1 MSFTVI
7 QRFVVANILTV
18 VYSSIFAIVI
28 FLNSLIYQLKYIGK
42 QKPKFVPPA
51 SLTDRKYGV
60 HKYIK
65 ANNVKLHYVES
76 GDPSKPLL
84 LFLHGFPEFWY
95 TWRHQIVE
103 FNKDYCC
110 VALDMRGYGDSEK
123 PEGVSSYKL
132 DILVEDVRDFIRK
145 LGRSKCILVSHD
157 WGGIVASKFR
167 DTHPEYLDGIIM
179 FASITRESWHRE
191 IWSSFTA
198 PVNYYRAVFSLT
210 CPEKYIDN
218 NVPMLV
224 ANAEKDVALVPNLL
238 NRIKEEYKY
247 VETILVKDTRHFLQE
262 QEPEKNLFI
271 NSGKQSVLSPPASLS
286 DPKYGV
292 HKYVKANNVKLH
304 YVESGD
310 PSKPLMCVAVD
321 MRGYGDSDKPEGLN
335 AYKIDVL
342 VEDVRDFMRKL
353 GRNKCILV
361 GHDWGGIV
369 ATKFRD
375 THPET
380 LDALIL
386 LASISRESWSREI
399 WSNLD
404 QNKKS
409 WYIFFYRMPKLA
421 ELTEKLTNMR
431 IFDIVF
437 NHGNKKLD
445 ENTMK
450 CYRYVF
456 PTPASLTPPISYYRA
471 NFQLTFPK
479 KYIENNVPMLVAN
492 AELDVALAPTLLDR
506 MKEEYKYI
514 ETMVVKNSHHFYQEE
529 EPEKANKIIRD
540 FLAKNN
546 L

>member
-18 VYSSIFAIVI
+18 VYSSLVAIVI
-28 FLNSLIYQLKYIGK
+28 FLNSLIYQLKNIGK

-123 PEGVSSYKL
+123 PEGISSYKL

-191 IWSSFTA
+191 IWSNLEQHFRSWYTFFFLVPKLPEWTLQMGGLKVFEDMFKHDGKNVDEDTILCYKYTFSKPGSFTA

-247 VETILVKDTRHFLQE
+247 VETILVKDTHHFLQE
-262 QEPEKNLFI
+262 QEPEK
-271 NSGKQSVLSPPASLS
+271 V
-286 DPKYGV
+286 
-292 HKYVKANNVKLH
+292 NN
-304 YVESGD
+304 
-310 PSKPLMCVAVD
+310 
-321 MRGYGDSDKPEGLN
+321 
-335 AYKIDVL
+335 
-342 VEDVRDFMRKL
+342 
-353 GRNKCILV
+353 
-361 GHDWGGIV
+361 
-369 ATKFRD
+369 
-375 THPET
+375 
-380 LDALIL
+380 
-386 LASISRESWSREI
+386 
-399 WSNLD
+399 
-404 QNKKS
+404 
-409 WYIFFYRMPKLA
+409 
-421 ELTEKLTNMR
+421 
-431 IFDIVF
+431 
-437 NHGNKKLD
+437 
-445 ENTMK
+445 
-450 CYRYVF
+450 
-456 PTPASLTPPISYYRA
+456 
-471 NFQLTFPK
+471 
-479 KYIENNVPMLVAN
+479 
-492 AELDVALAPTLLDR
+492 
-506 MKEEYKYI
+506 
-514 ETMVVKNSHHFYQEE
+514 
-529 EPEKANKIIRD
+529 IIRE
-540 FLAKNN
+540 FLNKHK